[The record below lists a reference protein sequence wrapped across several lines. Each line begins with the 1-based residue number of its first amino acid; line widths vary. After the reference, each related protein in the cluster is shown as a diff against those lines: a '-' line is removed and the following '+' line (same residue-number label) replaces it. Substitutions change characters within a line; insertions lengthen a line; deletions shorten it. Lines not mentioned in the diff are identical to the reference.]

1 MKKTL
6 SSLLICLALLT
17 FAASS
22 AVAGTTATQ
31 DVTYSASAI
40 NEISVSGD
48 PGALNVTT
56 TTAGSDPSEVT
67 DASTTY
73 SVSTNETNR
82 KITAVLDAN
91 VTGGTL
97 KINMTAPASGV
108 SAGDVT
114 LTDSAADAVTSID
127 TEASAA
133 NTITYK
139 YSATMADGVIASDT
153 VQVTLTITAGA

>member
-1 MKKTL
+1 MKKTVT
-6 SSLLICLALLT
+6 SLVICLALLFVT
-17 FAASS
+17 STAM
-22 AVAGTTATQ
+22 AGTSDTQ
-31 DVTYSASAI
+31 DVTYSVSAI
-40 NEISVSGD
+40 NEISASGN
-48 PGALNVTT
+48 PAALNITT

-67 DASTTY
+67 DATTTY

-82 KITAVLDAN
+82 KITAVLDFA

-114 LTDSAADAVTSID
+114 LTAVTADAVTSID

-153 VQVTLTITAGA
+153 VQVTLTITAG